1 MLQRI
6 IIKECLV
13 KGIYF
18 APLNHS
24 HNNYSY
30 WCLFKNVNFVRIKV
44 PENVRIKLLFWS
56 IYVLGYNYDK
66 TVTVCQQF
74 FLMFFAVILFMVAW
88 IWMLHKN
95 LLLRDWTVLK
105 SSSSIVINIIWRL
118 FITIT
123 ITLFILILVTILM
136 IMITV
141 ISDHPP
147 EESIIFYLIVLG
159 SPSPCE
165 ERSHLR
171 VNQS

>member
-30 WCLFKNVNFVRIKV
+30 WCLFKNVNFARIKV

-56 IYVLGYNYDK
+56 ILFGLQLWQNCDGLS
-66 TVTVCQQF
+66 T
-74 FLMFFAVILFMVAW
+74 ILFNVFCCNSVYGCLNLNAPQEPSFERLDCPE
-88 IWMLHKN
+88 IIVVNCHQHHLEALYHHHHYTLHLN
-95 LLLRDWTVLK
+95 LGHD
-105 SSSSIVINIIWRL
+105 SDDNDH
-118 FITIT
+118 
-123 ITLFILILVTILM
+123 
-136 IMITV
+136 
-141 ISDHPP
+141 SDHPP
-147 EESIIFYLIVLG
+147 EKIIIFYLIVLG